1 MADGKVN
8 LHFSSS
14 AEMLGINQISDG
26 VKATARDFKDFGDA
40 GSKVVSALSAKFDNE
55 LTVAIGGAY
64 SILGDMVRGGLWG
77 LLASVASKAIDFAI
91 TKWTEFEEKIKAVG
105 EVMRAEGVAAMAAV
119 GAKVSDL
126 SLSMQNATK
135 DADSL
140 LQALNGKVASDAKYE
155 VARLHVETLQKITD
169 GVSEA
174 GRAAI
179 LAEEAYEA
187 GMIKAGAAVEQANNV
202 WQDAMKRKE
211 ESSARIQE
219 AEANLAAAEAA
230 QARFAE
236 DNNVKLAERAKLET
250 AVNTTYETLI
260 AAGYTEQEAR
270 KQRAAW
276 QVKLNE
282 FDKANSALLEQ
293 QAKIN
298 KGVNEAKAAH
308 ARTVDAA
315 TAADERYHQAAEAV
329 TVAEL
334 SLRAANLELAE
345 RRQRAASAL
354 AAEQAAQEN
363 LEIAELETARQ
374 LEWQNKIYEIAK
386 KAKIE
391 SGSLINR
398 LNELME
404 EGCEDE
410 EIRHELNEAFAEI
423 MERRNKAESDNADDA
438 EKESKRRKNGKKNN
452 GNGATVAM
460 TAHVSN
466 TKEQAQD
473 VEQAANFKDWK
484 RQQREAERKARDDRN
499 KLRVDQSAMVRF
511 LKGNEPS
518 FAQYMKTKYTPE
530 QAKQLG
536 KEAVK
541 AQLLSKSEAKKQY
554 QKIIEAA
561 DLLAKSMT
569 VR

>member
-8 LHFSSS
+8 LHFSST
-14 AEMLGINQISDG
+14 AEMKGLNQISDG
-26 VKATARDFKDFGDA
+26 VKGTAREFKDFGDA
-40 GSKVVSALSAKFDNE
+40 GSKVVSALSAKFDND
-55 LTVAIGGAY
+55 LTNAIGGAY
-64 SILGDMVRGGLWG
+64 SLIGEMARGGLWG
-77 LLASVASKAIDFAI
+77 LFAAVMTKAIDWSI
-91 TKWTEFEEKIKAVG
+91 GKWNEYEEKVKAVG
-105 EVMRAEGVAAMAAV
+105 EVLRAEGAVAIAAV
-119 GAKVSDL
+119 SAKVSDL
-126 SLSMQNATK
+126 SLAMQTATK
-135 DADSL
+135 DADAML
-140 LQALNGKVASDAKYE
+140 AALNGKVASDAKFE

-169 GVSEA
+169 DISDA

-179 LAEEAYEA
+179 LAEEAYQA
-187 GMIKAGAAVEQANNV
+187 GMIKAGAAVEQAENV
-202 WQDAMKRKE
+202 WKAAMKQKE
-211 ESSARIQE
+211 ESSSLIHE
-219 AEANLAAAEAA
+219 AEANLAEAEAA

-236 DNNVKLAERAKLET
+236 ANSQKLSERAKLEA
-250 AVNTTYETLI
+250 AVNSTYETLI
-260 AAGYTEQEAR
+260 ASGYTEQEAR
-270 KQRAAW
+270 RRRAEW

-282 FDKANSALLEQ
+282 FDKANSALLDQ

-298 KGVNEAKAAH
+298 KVVNDAKDAH

-315 TAADERYHQAAEAV
+315 TAADERYHQAAEGV
-329 TVAEL
+329 TAAEL
-334 SLRAANLELAE
+334 ALRAANLELSD
-345 RRQRAASAL
+345 RRRRAASAL
-354 AAEQAAQEN
+354 AAEQAAQED

-423 MERRNKAESDNADDA
+423 MKRRNAAESDNADDA
-438 EKESKRRKNGKKNN
+438 EKESKRRKKGKEDK
-452 GNGATVAM
+452 GGIMASM
-460 TAHVSN
+460 SAHVEN

-473 VEQAANFKDWK
+473 VEQAANFKEWK
-484 RQQREAERKARDDRN
+484 RQQRDAEKKARDDRN
-499 KLRVDQSAMVRF
+499 KLRTDQSAMVRF

-518 FAQYMKTKYTPE
+518 FAQYMKLKYTPE

-554 QKIIEAA
+554 QKIIAAA

>member
-8 LHFSSS
+8 LHFSAT
-14 AEMLGINQISDG
+14 AEMQGINQISEG
-26 VKATARDFKDFGDA
+26 VKGTAREFKDFGEA
-40 GSKVVSALSAKFDNE
+40 GSRVVSSLSAKFNNE

-64 SILGDMVRGGLWG
+64 NLIIDMARGGLWG
-77 LLASVASKAIDFAI
+77 LLASVISKFIDFSI
-91 TKWTEFEEKIKAVG
+91 GKWTEFQEKIKAVG

-126 SLSMQNATK
+126 SLAMQNATK

-202 WQDAMKRKE
+202 WQDAMRRKE

-219 AEANLAAAEAA
+219 AEANLAEATAA
-230 QARFAE
+230 QEQFTRDNAAR
-236 DNNVKLAERAKLET
+236 LAERAKLET
-250 AVNTTYETLI
+250 AVNTTYENLI

-282 FDKANSALLEQ
+282 FDKANSTLLEQ

-438 EKESKRRKNGKKNN
+438 EKESKKRKKGKEDK
-452 GNGATVAM
+452 GGIMASM
-460 TAHVSN
+460 SAHVEN

-554 QKIIEAA
+554 QKIIAAA